1 MKTTL
6 SLFRSILGISAVGL
20 LMFGCAEMPMEGG
33 GSGSGGS
40 EYSSASSA
48 PVSSSDVASGHY
60 GDSLDACLS
69 RIPSDS
75 TDAQRMLATTTCQR
89 DEAARKS
96 IEAVPGN

>member
-6 SLFRSILGISAVGL
+6 SLFRSFLGISAATL

-33 GSGSGGS
+33 GSGSSGYGS
-40 EYSSASSA
+40 GSSSST

-60 GDSLDACLS
+60 GDTLEACLS

-75 TDAQRMLATTTCQR
+75 TAGERMLAESTCQR
-89 DEAARKS
+89 DEAARQSLK
-96 IEAVPGN
+96 AVPGN

>member
-6 SLFRSILGISAVGL
+6 FLFRSFLGISAAAL
-20 LMFGCAEMPMEGG
+20 LMFGCAEMQMEGG

-40 EYSSASSA
+40 GYSSAPSA

-60 GDSLDACLS
+60 GDTLEACLS